1 MRIAVVGATGRIGT
15 QLSRTLLNAGH
26 GVKALSRGGPALDA
40 LAKLGAKPFL
50 GSFDTD
56 VGELDKFFQ
65 DADAAFLMV
74 KTDWNNLHGHYPVVA
89 QRFVDALRNSPV
101 RLAVILT
108 AIGADVQGATGH
120 FASFYH
126 LEQVLNQ
133 LDHLHQVRLRAG
145 YFMENLLAWT
155 GAVARH
161 GQIGWSFKPNV
172 KISWVATQDIADL
185 AARELTHPTGERRV
199 IREAGSEDFTM
210 PEVAAVISREIGRSV
225 EYRFVD
231 SKRKDVEAEF
241 LQRFGTPERWLDHCQ
256 TADALHDRVVRFHG
270 YRAAL
275 PTTMEAFIRDVWKP
289 RYLHALAGGNEPETF
304 QVWSSKG
311 VFGETGPAAPR
322 DTAWHSERQSSRYP
336 LNLTNV
342 ATRAYALVHDEA
354 EHKALSDAGYEPK
367 YEPAGDRT
375 A

>member
-1 MRIAVVGATGRIGT
+1 M
-15 QLSRTLLNAGH
+15 
-26 GVKALSRGGPALDA
+26 
-40 LAKLGAKPFL
+40 
-50 GSFDTD
+50 
-56 VGELDKFFQ
+56 
-65 DADAAFLMV
+65 
-74 KTDWNNLHGHYPVVA
+74 
-89 QRFVDALRNSPV
+89 
-101 RLAVILT
+101 
-108 AIGADVQGATGH
+108 
-120 FASFYH
+120 
-126 LEQVLNQ
+126 
-133 LDHLHQVRLRAG
+133 
-145 YFMENLLAWT
+145 
-155 GAVARH
+155 
-161 GQIGWSFKPNV
+161 
-172 KISWVATQDIADL
+172 
-185 AARELTHPTGERRV
+185 
-199 IREAGSEDFTM
+199 
-210 PEVAAVISREIGRSV
+210 

-256 TADALHDRVVRFHG
+256 TADALNDRVVRFHG

-311 VFGETGPAAPR
+311 VVGETGPATPH
-322 DTAWHSERQSSRYP
+322 DTAFHYARQNSRYP

-354 EHKALSDAGYEPK
+354 EHKALSEAGYEPK